1 MVKLILFE
9 LLGDIMYLIKYLSN
23 IETNTIVV
31 AVAQPSELFDM
42 CCVLEDSK
50 HVIAWYIVGY
60 KPSDFWLG
68 IRQFITS

>member
-1 MVKLILFE
+1 
-9 LLGDIMYLIKYLSN
+9 MYLIKYLSN

-60 KPSDFWLG
+60 KPSDFGWGFDNSYKLRSG
-68 IRQFITS
+68 SFTKGDFSKY